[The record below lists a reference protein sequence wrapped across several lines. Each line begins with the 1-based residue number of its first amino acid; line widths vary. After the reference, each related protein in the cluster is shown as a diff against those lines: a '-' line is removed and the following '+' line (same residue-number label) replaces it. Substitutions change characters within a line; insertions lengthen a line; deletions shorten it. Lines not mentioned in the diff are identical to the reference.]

1 MGCGSFR
8 ALEDPPVASS
18 PHAPLPEAVEVRW
31 RELVLA
37 DRDLL
42 RVCAHMRAER
52 SPWLLDSAATDAR
65 LGRYSFAGAD
75 PYLVARVRGEEIEL
89 HCTRPVRDFLAP
101 GTRKVKAKFLGWLR
115 GMLPGLEVAD
125 RGLPVP
131 LPFLGGAVGYWG
143 YEWAE
148 QIEAHTFHGR
158 DEIGLPDATLLFVDR
173 LVAMDHASGRSF
185 ALALGFGAER
195 QTAAA
200 RAEEALATLTASLEP
215 LERSPSP
222 VPAPDAEAIRC
233 PDRPELLAT
242 RIPQDI
248 DASFD
253 SAGYQRRVVE
263 LKEQIAAGNIYEANL
278 TRRMDLPFDG
288 DAWALYQ
295 ALRRASPAPFA
306 SFMDLGEVA
315 ILGSSPERFLRVSAE
330 GDVESRPIKGTRPRG
345 RSANEDA
352 ALEAELARSEKDRAE
367 NLMIVDLVRNDLGRV
382 CDLGSVD
389 VPELMTVERYASVFQ
404 LVSTVTGKL
413 GRGNDRFDLIASAF
427 PPGSMTG
434 APKIAA
440 MRLLD
445 GLEPVR
451 RGVYSGALGYL
462 DVRGGMDLAVVIRTL
477 LVRDGRVHLH
487 AGGAVVADS
496 DPRQE
501 YEESLDKAR
510 AMFAALEAV
519 ARARRSRQPPAEG
532 RPGTF
537 AREEGSLSEDAPGV
551 SG

>member
-1 MGCGSFR
+1 
-8 ALEDPPVASS
+8 VASS

-31 RELVLA
+31 RELALA
-37 DRDLL
+37 DQNLL
-42 RVCAHMRAER
+42 RVCAHLRTER
-52 SPWLLDSAATDAR
+52 LPWLLDSAATDAR

-75 PYLVARVRGEEIEL
+75 PYLVARVLGEEIEL
-89 HCTRPVRDFLAP
+89 HCARPVRDFLAP
-101 GTRKVKAKFLGWLR
+101 GTRRVKGEFLGWLR
-115 GMLPGLEVAD
+115 GTLPDFEVDD

-148 QIEAHTFHGR
+148 QIEAHAFHGR
-158 DEIGLPDATLLFVDR
+158 DEFGLPDATLLFVDR

-200 RAEEALATLTASLEP
+200 RAEEGLTTLSASLES
-215 LERSPSP
+215 LERSPSILP
-222 VPAPDAEAIRC
+222 EPEPISG

-242 RIPQDI
+242 RIPRDI

-263 LKEQIAAGNIYEANL
+263 LKEEIAAGNIYEANL

-288 DAWALYQ
+288 DVWALYQ

-306 SFMDLGEVA
+306 SFMDLGEAA

-345 RSANEDA
+345 RSTKEDA

-413 GRGNDRFDLIASAF
+413 GRGNDRFDLLASAF

-510 AMFAALEAV
+510 AMFAALESV

-537 AREEGSLSEDAPGV
+537 AREEASVSEDAPGV
-551 SG
+551 SR

>member
-1 MGCGSFR
+1 MQAGRCS
-8 ALEDPPVASS
+8 
-18 PHAPLPEAVEVRW
+18 
-31 RELVLA
+31 
-37 DRDLL
+37 
-42 RVCAHMRAER
+42 
-52 SPWLLDSAATDAR
+52 WLLDSAATDAR

-75 PYLVARVRGEEIEL
+75 PYLVARVFGEEIEL
-89 HCTRPVRDFLAP
+89 HCARPVRDFLAP
-101 GTRKVKAKFLGWLR
+101 GPSTVKGEFLGWLR
-115 GMLPGLEVAD
+115 GMLPAFDVDD

-131 LPFLGGAVGYWG
+131 LPLLGGAVGYWG

-148 QIEAHTFHGR
+148 QIEAHVFHGR
-158 DEIGLPDATLLFVDR
+158 DELGLPDATMLFVDR
-173 LVAMDHASGRSF
+173 LVAMDHATGRCF
-185 ALALGFGAER
+185 AVALGFGCEHEK
-195 QTAAA
+195 AAA
-200 RAEEALATLTASLEP
+200 RAEEALSSLSAGLEV
-215 LERSPSP
+215 LERSPLTIPESGP
-222 VPAPDAEAIRC
+222 EGTGS

-242 RIPQDI
+242 RIPPNI
-248 DASFD
+248 EASFD
-253 SAGYQRRVVE
+253 AAGYQARVIE
-263 LKEQIAAGNIYEANL
+263 LKEEIAAGNIYEANL
-278 TRRMDLPFDG
+278 TRRMDLPFEG
-288 DAWALYQ
+288 DVWALYR

-306 SFMDLGEVA
+306 SFIDLGEVS

-345 RSANEDA
+345 RSAQEDS
-352 ALEAELARSEKDRAE
+352 ALEADLARSEKDRAE

-382 CDLGSVD
+382 CALGSVQ

-404 LVSTVTGKL
+404 LVSSVTGKL
-413 GRGNDRFDLIASAF
+413 GRGNDRFDLVASAF

-477 LVRDGRVHLH
+477 MVRRGRVHLH
-487 AGGAVVADS
+487 TGGAVVADS

-519 ARARRSRQPPAEG
+519 ARAGRSRQNPSAGRAGGFPPEQG
-532 RPGTF
+532 IV
-537 AREEGSLSEDAPGV
+537 SENAPGV
-551 SG
+551 SR